1 MSAGDRLGGT
11 PRARVTKATM
21 LLLFAA
27 ACFGSVSI
35 FTVLGTRAG
44 ASLAT
49 IMVWRYLMALVSFA
63 IAAGGP
69 ARLRMPPRR
78 ALEFLALG
86 GGGQAALTY
95 VSLTSLRYITVATLA
110 FLFYTY
116 PAWITLFAAL
126 RGSERLDRT
135 RLVALALSLAG
146 ITVMVGSPRAAD
158 APLVG
163 VLLALAAAILYALYV
178 PTINRLQSMASALVT
193 CVYIA
198 GGALISF
205 LIVGALEGTLT
216 ATMPPA
222 AWGATVGLATFSTV
236 LGFLAFLRGMAVL
249 GPVRTAI
256 ISTVEP
262 FWTAIA
268 GALVLGQP
276 LTRAALGGG
285 VFIAAAV
292 LLLQRQGRL
301 AERGE
306 VTA

>member
-1 MSAGDRLGGT
+1 V
-11 PRARVTKATM
+11 ARSTL

-35 FTVLGTRAG
+35 FTVVGTRAG

-49 IMVWRYLMALVSFA
+49 LMVWRYLIALVLFI

-69 ARLRMPPRR
+69 QRLRLPPRR
-78 ALEFLALG
+78 AVEFLLLG
-86 GGGQAALTY
+86 GGGQALVTY
-95 VSLTSLRYITVATLA
+95 VSLTSLRYITVATLG

-116 PAWITLFAAL
+116 PAWITLFAAV

-135 RLVALALSLAG
+135 RLIALALSLTG
-146 ITVMVGSPRAAD
+146 ITLMVGSPAAAH

-163 VLLALAAAILYALYV
+163 VLFALAAAIIYALYV
-178 PTINRLQSMASALVT
+178 PTINRLQGETSALVT

-198 GGALISF
+198 GGALVAF
-205 LIVGALEGTLT
+205 LIGGALDGTLT
-216 ATMPPA
+216 ARLTPA
-222 AWGATVGLATFSTV
+222 AWGATVGLAIFSTV
-236 LGFLAFLRGMAVL
+236 LAFLAFLRGMATL

-262 FWTAIA
+262 FWTAVV

-276 LTRAALGGG
+276 LTLATIAGGAL
-285 VFIAAAV
+285 IAAAV
-292 LLLQRQGRL
+292 VLLQRQATRH
-301 AERGE
+301 ASRSHP
-306 VTA
+306 T

>member
-1 MSAGDRLGGT
+1 MTAGALPGAASRS
-11 PRARVTKATM
+11 RATRATL

-49 IMVWRYLMALVSFA
+49 LMVWRYLLALVLFTV
-63 IAAGGP
+63 AAGGP
-69 ARLRMPPRR
+69 GRLRLPPRR
-78 ALEFLALG
+78 AIEFLLLG

-95 VSLTSLRYITVATLA
+95 VSLTSLRYITVATLG

-135 RLVALALSLAG
+135 RLGALALSLAG
-146 ITVMVGSPRAAD
+146 ITLMVGSPAAAD

-178 PTINRLQSMASALVT
+178 PTINRLQGMTSALVT

-198 GGALISF
+198 GGALGAF
-205 LIVGALEGTLT
+205 LIGGVIDGALTARLT
-216 ATMPPA
+216 PA
-222 AWGATVGLATFSTV
+222 MWGAVAGLAVFSTV
-236 LGFLAFLRGMAVL
+236 LGFLAFLRGLATL

-262 FWTAIA
+262 FWTAVVGAIVLDQRLTPA
-268 GALVLGQP
+268 NVAGGAL
-276 LTRAALGGG
+276 
-285 VFIAAAV
+285 IASAV
-292 LLLQRQGRL
+292 ILLQRQAR
-301 AERGE
+301 AERE
-306 VTA
+306 DTS